1 MNEID
6 YPSDN
11 HKFHEDEGHTGNH
24 ISDFTFEEYEELNH
38 ELQIRLLKEAS
49 PREYEG
55 WRSKYE
61 KEHIEREE
69 KWLRQRPKILFKAYA
84 FIVPTIL
91 FVIYLVGKFFYD
103 LFADK

>member
-1 MNEID
+1 M
-6 YPSDN
+6 
-11 HKFHEDEGHTGNH
+11 
-24 ISDFTFEEYEELNH
+24 NH

-49 PREYEG
+49 PSEYEE

-91 FVIYLVGKFFYD
+91 FVIYLFGKFFYD